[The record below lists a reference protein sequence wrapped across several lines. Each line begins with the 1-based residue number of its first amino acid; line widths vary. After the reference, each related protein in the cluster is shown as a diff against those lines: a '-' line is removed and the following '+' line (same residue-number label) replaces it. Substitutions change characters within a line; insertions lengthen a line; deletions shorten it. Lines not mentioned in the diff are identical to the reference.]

1 MDKQWNLRNLY
12 LELLDSMIKA
22 KQNVKW
28 DENVEICLTQN
39 DDFMIRVLSRTGDY
53 LVSDHMNKEEM
64 IEWFEKSDYEK
75 IEGLKLE
82 GA

>member
-39 DDFMIRVLSRTGDY
+39 DNFMIRVLSRTGDY

>member
-39 DDFMIRVLSRTGDY
+39 DNFMIRALSRTGDWF
-53 LVSDHMNKEEM
+53 VSDVKSKEEM
-64 IEWFEKSDYEK
+64 LEWFEKSNYEK
-75 IEGLKLE
+75 IKELKLE